1 MRTVPVVAALIALGM
16 QALPAMAQAPA
27 VVTGRVTD
35 SAGTPLARA
44 EVASSRPARRAVTD
58 ANGRFRIDSLWPGE
72 QLIAV
77 RRMGF
82 RSATTTLT
90 LQPGERRSADFRLAV
105 LPVPLDTIVTEA
117 AAVDEYLRQV
127 GFYRRQKM
135 GFGDYVTR
143 QELDRMAVFDVWDV
157 IRRMPF
163 LEVVERFGR
172 RYVVTAEGRCRPHL
186 FVDGLTVIDLDGIP
200 VSIVDGIE
208 VYRRSTLIPMEFS
221 AAGRACAAIAV
232 WTR

>member
-1 MRTVPVVAALIALGM
+1 MRTVPVVAALIALGT
-16 QALPAMAQAPA
+16 QTLPALAQAPA
-27 VVTGRVTD
+27 VLTGRVTD

-44 EVASSRPARRAVTD
+44 EVASSRPARSAVTD
-58 ANGRFRIDSLWPGE
+58 ADGRFRIDSLWPGE
-72 QLIAV
+72 QLITV
-77 RRMGF
+77 RRIGF
-82 RSATTTLT
+82 RSATTTMT
-90 LQPGERRSADFRLAV
+90 LQPGVRSADFRLAV